1 MRQSD
6 YIPAASSRLISA
18 AIISAGILAFGLLCG
33 LLPLGGGHARVSVL
47 TENAAVFYDSSRYIR
62 VHRGI
67 LLATLAAALTLLRW
81 RGTSLRI
88 GRLVVRPWLGR
99 AGRAVALAASLAVVL
114 LASIEAP
121 NLKWAVVVTCCVAT
135 FVWVGSCLADRA
147 SVSVVAFVFLLGC
160 AAILIVPGFAKV
172 PDLSSPDFVPP
183 DEAEVH
189 YSIVVSQGDW
199 LSQGEHLFTE
209 VAPHYGFLEPLVL
222 AAVEQAHG
230 LLSFGAHVRVIQIMQ
245 VAFAL
250 AAFFCYWLWSRR
262 NMLATVFVL
271 LPILAWVHTTHK
283 SVLCP
288 NQSGWRFIGF
298 PLGLLLLVAARPS
311 RRLDALLLGLAAGG
325 LVILN
330 PETGIVMAAA
340 YATYVIAGR
349 VRTSLD
355 LRSLVS
361 ALTVFGLSAT
371 VIPLVFVL
379 VYRITL
385 GYLPFP
391 VSRGPSYAL
400 TKFASGYGGLEIYF
414 GIGWIVILIHSV
426 FEIGRALVSI
436 EALTSQRR
444 IRLAIAVAILI
455 WFAYFANRP
464 HPWNLW
470 TYWFLYGFFVLDFCR
485 PRRLARCGRWIR
497 RGRLPMPLGIMFM
510 FTAMG
515 LFLIIPALRGNL
527 RLARSRIAPAD
538 TTVLSGVRLPSSYA
552 DLASQRADFVRQQKQ
567 KGSLLYF
574 TSNTYLM
581 PILSGVVCDLPFSDP
596 YVEGFTVE
604 DFDRSVTAIEAKHP
618 QVLLFDDPS
627 SQFVGVKQRQTFI
640 ERLKVKLSPVYQ
652 RTERR
657 AGWEIWTLRAS

>member
-6 YIPAASSRLISA
+6 NAQPASSRFIGAAMIS
-18 AIISAGILAFGLLCG
+18 IGILAFGLLCG

-47 TENAAVFYDSSRYIR
+47 AENAAVFYDNRRYIR

-67 LLATLAAALTLLRW
+67 LLATLAAALALLRW
-81 RGTSLRI
+81 RGRSLRI
-88 GRLVVRPWLGR
+88 GRLAVSPWFVR
-99 AGRAVALAASLAVVL
+99 AGRVVALTASAAVVI
-114 LASIEAP
+114 LASIDVP
-121 NLKWAVVVTCCVAT
+121 NVKGVVVVACCVAT
-135 FVWVGSCLADRA
+135 FVWVGSRLADRA
-147 SVSVVAFVFLLGC
+147 WVSVAASLFLLGC
-160 AAILIVPGFAKV
+160 AAILIVPGLAKV

-189 YSIVVSQGDW
+189 YSIVVSQGDR
-199 LSQGEHLFTE
+199 LSQGEHIFTK

-222 AAVEQAHG
+222 AAVEQARG
-230 LLSFGAHVRVIQIMQ
+230 LVSFGAHVRVIQIMQ

-262 NMLATVFVL
+262 NILATVFVL
-271 LPILAWVHTTHK
+271 LPILAWIHTTHK

-298 PLGLLLLVAARPS
+298 PLGLLLLVAVRPS
-311 RRLDALLLGLAAGG
+311 RRIDAQLLGLAAGG

-330 PETGIVMAAA
+330 PETGIVMAIA

-361 ALTVFGLSAT
+361 ALAVFGLSVT

-391 VSRGPSYAL
+391 ESRGPSYAL
-400 TKFASGYGGLEIYF
+400 TKFASGYGGLKIYF
-414 GIGWIVILIHSV
+414 AIGWIVILIHSV
-426 FEIGRALVSI
+426 FEISRSLLSI
-436 EALTSQRR
+436 ESLTSHRR

-470 TYWFLYGFFVLDFCR
+470 TYWFLYGFFVLDYCR
-485 PRRLARCGRWIR
+485 PRRLARYGRWVR
-497 RGRLPMPLGIMFM
+497 RGRLPMPMGIMFM

-515 LFLIIPALRGNL
+515 LFLLIPAVRGNL

-538 TTVLSGVRLPSSYA
+538 TTVLSGVRLPSAYA
-552 DLASQRADFVRQQKQ
+552 DLASRRADFVRQQRQ

-604 DFDRSVTAIEAKHP
+604 DFDRSVIAIEAKHP

-627 SQFVGVKQRQTFI
+627 SQFVGVKERRAFI
-640 ERLKVKLSPVYQ
+640 ERLKARLSPVYQ

-657 AGWEIWTLRAS
+657 DGWEIWTLRTG